1 MVDRL
6 RFGAFIAP
14 FHDRGDNPS
23 LALHRSLA
31 LVELLDRLG
40 YEEVWIGEHHSAA
53 YETIGSPEM
62 FIATAAERSRSIRL
76 GTGVVSLP
84 YHSPLMLAERIN
96 YLDHVTRGR
105 VMFGVGPGALPS
117 DALMMGIPIH
127 KQRPRMDEALDV
139 MIRLMRGEEVT
150 IETEWFKLNQA
161 RLQMVPWSRPS
172 VEMAVASLVSPSGAT
187 AAGRHGIGLL
197 SLQALGGEAFNSLAS
212 NWAIAEQIAAQHGK
226 TVDRSKW
233 RLVVQMHIAETR
245 EQAIRDCRFGLEK
258 WIWYY
263 QNVAQLPI
271 IPDGLTG
278 EDLVRTYADMD
289 VAVIGTPDDAI
300 AAIERLQKQ
309 TGGFGCFMLLGHD
322 WANSRAT
329 ADSFELV
336 ARYVMPHFQKLN
348 VNREASL
355 EWVIR
360 NRAQLGE
367 QQRQAIAARF
377 AEHAAE
383 HGTDNLDAA
392 QMRAMAAPSAPPR
405 RS

>member
-1 MVDRL
+1 
-6 RFGAFIAP
+6 
-14 FHDRGDNPS
+14 
-23 LALHRSLA
+23 
-31 LVELLDRLG
+31 
-40 YEEVWIGEHHSAA
+40 
-53 YETIGSPEM
+53 M

-84 YHSPLMLAERIN
+84 YHNPLMLAERIN

-105 VMFGVGPGALPS
+105 VMFGVGPGALPG
-117 DALMMGIPIH
+117 DALMMGIPILR
-127 KQRPRMDEALDV
+127 QRARMDEALDV
-139 MIRLMRGEEVT
+139 LIRLMRGEEVS

-161 RLQMVPWSRPS
+161 RLQLMPWSRPS
-172 VEMAVASLVSPSGAT
+172 VEIAVASLISPSGAT

-197 SLQALGGEAFNSLAS
+197 SLQALGAEAFASLAK
-212 NWAIAEQIAAQHGK
+212 NWAIAEQVAAEHGK
-226 TVDRSKW
+226 SVDRSKW

-271 IPDGLTG
+271 IPDGIKG
-278 EDLVRTYADMD
+278 DDLVRTYAEMD

-322 WANSRAT
+322 WANRRAT

-336 ARYVMPHFQKLN
+336 ARYVMPHFQQLN

-355 EWVIR
+355 EWVIH
-360 NRAQLGE
+360 NRPQLAE
-367 QQRQAIAARF
+367 QQRQAIASRF
-377 AEHAAE
+377 QEHAAR
-383 HGTDNLDAA
+383 HGTENLDPAKLREFGA
-392 QMRAMAAPSAPPR
+392 PAAPARRERPR
-405 RS
+405 

>member
-1 MVDRL
+1 MSERL

-14 FHDRGDNPS
+14 FHARNDNPS
-23 LALHRSLA
+23 LALHRNLA
-31 LVELLDRLG
+31 LTELLDRLG
-40 YEEVWIGEHHSAA
+40 YDEVWVGEHHSAA

-62 FIATAAERSRSIRL
+62 FIATAAERTRSIRL

-117 DALMMGIPIH
+117 DAWMMGIPIV

-139 MIRLMRGEEVT
+139 LVRLMRGEEVT
-150 IETEWFKLNQA
+150 IETEWFKLNQG
-161 RLQMVPWSRPS
+161 RLQMVPFSRPS

-197 SLQALGGEAFNSLAS
+197 SFQALGKEVFNSLAK
-212 NWAIAEQIAAQHGK
+212 NWAIAEQVAAENGQ

-233 RLVVQMHIAETR
+233 RMVVQMHIAETR
-245 EQAIRDCRFGLEK
+245 EQAIQDCRFGLAE
-258 WIWYY
+258 WIGYY
-263 QNVAQLPI
+263 QNVAALPI
-271 IPDGLTG
+271 VPDGIEG
-278 EDLVRTYADMD
+278 EDLIRTYAEMD

-300 AAIERLQKQ
+300 AAIERLQRQ
-309 TGGFGCFMLLGHD
+309 TGGFGCFTILAHD

-329 ADSFELV
+329 AESFELV

-355 EWVIR
+355 EWVLR
-360 NRAQLGE
+360 NRPQFGE
-367 QQRQAIAARF
+367 QHRQAIANRF
-377 AEHAAE
+377 AEHAAK
-383 HGTDNLDAA
+383 HGMENLDAA
-392 QMRAMAAPSAPPR
+392 KMKEFTRGELPPGKR
-405 RS
+405 